1 MEKFITLT
9 FALLI
14 SLAWAQP
21 EPSEDAAGMR
31 LLVADADSRDV
42 HVLELADGDVLA
54 SFSTPGEAGRVYAS
68 PSGQFGF
75 VVHRDENR
83 VSLVH
88 SGLTTVDHGDHA
100 DLVEGAPY
108 IAATMNVGREP
119 THFFAHGND
128 VAFFNDEDGTVAL
141 LDQRLLGL
149 SLDFTNLTTAQPDHG
164 APVVYGNYVLSGYYR
179 LGRVDV
185 YERSGELVQ
194 SIEGCPGLHGEALA
208 GNVVAYGC
216 DDGVLLIRANGG
228 EFSSSKLPNPADT
241 EEDVRVGTI
250 AAHDEGPVM
259 VGNFGEGVVI
269 IDPAAESLT
278 PVALGASTLGMAF
291 ADAETLVVLTA
302 DGQLH
307 ELTPA
312 SGEVVTSVQ
321 VIDALDLQAEG
332 VVRPGLAVQGGL
344 IYVSDPAAQQ
354 VHEVSLSD
362 LSVERSLELSFT
374 PYSLAVLAIP
384 GATIHD

>member
-1 MEKFITLT
+1 MKTLMTLT
-9 FALLI
+9 FALLV

-21 EPSEDAAGMR
+21 EPSEDAAGTR
-31 LLVADADSRDV
+31 LLVTDADSRAV
-42 HVLELADGDVLA
+42 HVLELADGEALA
-54 SFSTPGEAGRVYAS
+54 SFSTPGGAGRAYSS

-88 SGLTTVDHGDHA
+88 SGLTVADHGDHA
-100 DLVEGAPY
+100 DLIQGAPY

-149 SLDFTNLTTAQPDHG
+149 SLDFAELTTAQPDHG
-164 APVVYGNYVLSGYYR
+164 APVVYGNYVLNGYYR
-179 LGRVDV
+179 LGRVDI
-185 YERSGELVQ
+185 YERSGDLVQ

-208 GNVVAYGC
+208 GDVIAFGC
-216 DDGVLLIRANGG
+216 DDGVLLVRAGGG
-228 EFSSSKLPNPADT
+228 EFSSSKLPNPAGT
-241 EEDVRVGTI
+241 EEGVRVGTVV
-250 AAHDEGPVM
+250 AHDEGPVM
-259 VGNFGEGVVI
+259 VGNFGEGVVV
-269 IDPAAESLT
+269 IDPAAQTLM
-278 PVALGASTLGMAF
+278 PVALSASTLGMAF
-291 ADAETLVVLTA
+291 ADAETLVILTA

-307 ELTPA
+307 KLTPA
-312 SGEVVTSVQ
+312 SGEVGTSVQ
-321 VIDALDLQAEG
+321 VIDAVDLQAEG

-344 IYVSDPAAQQ
+344 IYVSDPAARQ
-354 VHEVSLSD
+354 VHEVSLND
-362 LSVERSLELSFT
+362 LRVERSLELSFT
-374 PYSLAVLAIP
+374 PYSLAVLALP